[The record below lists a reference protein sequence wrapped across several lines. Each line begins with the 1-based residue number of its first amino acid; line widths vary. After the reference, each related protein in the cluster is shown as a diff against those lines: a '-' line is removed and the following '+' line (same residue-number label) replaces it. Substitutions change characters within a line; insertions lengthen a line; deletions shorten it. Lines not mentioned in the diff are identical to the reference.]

1 MLDQLAPVLS
11 GLLVGKVPPSV
22 PVVGDLL
29 ESFVIPDKCGLQLSE
44 VHESVFLES
53 FVIPDKS
60 GLKLSEVHESVFLE
74 SFVNPDIS
82 GWKLSEANM
91 PGFDV
96 VEFNGSVAVES
107 LDSVVKSSGS
117 VAAASVFP
125 VVHELVRVI
134 SMALYIVA
142 GVCKSWLSLRWCLV
156 LLPGVSSGT
165 GSPQSVCDCDT
176 SFQPFPGFTSDFGF
190 LLVACHVAMTV
201 LCWVFCRC
209 PSAPQRCRLLQVL
222 LPDRSVQSMEDR
234 KERGAQR

>member
-1 MLDQLAPVLS
+1 MSFLEKVVLDQLAPLLS
-11 GLLVGKVPPSV
+11 GLRVGKVPPSV

-29 ESFVIPDKCGLQLSE
+29 ESFVIPDKSGLQLSE

-60 GLKLSEVHESVFLE
+60 GL
-74 SFVNPDIS
+74 
-82 GWKLSEANM
+82 KLSEANM

-117 VAAASVFP
+117 AAAASVFP
-125 VVHELVRVI
+125 VVHELVRAI

-165 GSPQSVCDCDT
+165 GSPQSRLHLRFWVSVGGMPCRHDC
-176 SFQPFPGFTSDFGF
+176 
-190 LLVACHVAMTV
+190 TV
-201 LCWVFCRC
+201 LGLCRC
-209 PSAPQRCRLLQVL
+209 PSAPQRRRLLQVL